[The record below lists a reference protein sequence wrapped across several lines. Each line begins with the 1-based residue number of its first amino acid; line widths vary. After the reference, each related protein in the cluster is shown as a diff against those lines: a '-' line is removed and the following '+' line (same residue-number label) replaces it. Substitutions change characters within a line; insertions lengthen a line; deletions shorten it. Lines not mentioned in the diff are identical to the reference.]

1 MPRLR
6 DVLAV
11 PLAAALLASC
21 AAPAAAWECVA
32 RGRSGVGWGV
42 APQRPVAEQVA
53 LAQCAARSGPYQPCR
68 VIRCSR

>member
-1 MPRLR
+1 MTAR
-6 DVLAV
+6 DILAV
-11 PLAAALLASC
+11 SLALAALIVS

-42 APQRPVAEQVA
+42 APQRPVAEQMA
-53 LAQCAARSGPYQPCR
+53 RTQCAARSGPYQPCR